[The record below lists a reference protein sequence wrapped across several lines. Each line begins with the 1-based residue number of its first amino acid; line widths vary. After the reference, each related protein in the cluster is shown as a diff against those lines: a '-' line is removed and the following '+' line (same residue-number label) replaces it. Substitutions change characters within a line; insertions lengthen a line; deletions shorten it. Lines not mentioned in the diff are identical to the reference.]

1 MSFVASVKTTTNGP
15 VAKDFTAKELK
26 HIDIEGLQRT
36 YLTITWTK
44 LSDEVY
50 FAMRDFAASQYQL
63 PIKYLKPI
71 PNSYSY
77 VSQKS
82 QISGKEKD
90 LKNASTTIEPLNAD
104 FFNMISYTP
113 INQSMPIGTMVTID
127 VKTEFDSING
137 QEPERK
143 FIWSNNLQTDHDI
156 EQKIKAEKPKSTRTK
171 PWIQCCHYGAID
183 IGSRLTA
190 KFEVQYVDTEVIHSF
205 SLFGFSRS
213 DERKEFTIWTYNC
226 FNTSPIEVL
235 QLIRK
240 HPKIEKE
247 TQLIIDEIIKKNKQ

>member
-1 MSFVASVKTTTNGP
+1 MSLVDSVKITTNGP
-15 VAKDFTAKELK
+15 VSKDFTAKELSR
-26 HIDIEGLQRT
+26 IDIEGLQRT
-36 YLTITWTK
+36 YLTIKWSK
-44 LSDEVY
+44 LSDETY
-50 FAMRDFAASQYQL
+50 FAMRDFAAVQYQL
-63 PIKYLKPI
+63 PIRYLKPI

-113 INQSMPIGTMVTID
+113 INQAVPLGTMVTID
-127 VKTEFDSING
+127 VQTEFNSVDG

-156 EQKIKAEKPKSTRTK
+156 EAKIKAEKPSSKRTK
-171 PWIQCCHYGAID
+171 PWIGCCHYGAVD

-190 KFEVQYVDTEVIHSF
+190 KYEVQYVDVDVIHSF

-226 FNTSPIEVL
+226 FNITPAEVL
-235 QLIRK
+235 QLIKK
-240 HPKIEKE
+240 HPKIEKS
-247 TQLIIDEIIKKNKQ
+247 TSSIIDEILKKTH